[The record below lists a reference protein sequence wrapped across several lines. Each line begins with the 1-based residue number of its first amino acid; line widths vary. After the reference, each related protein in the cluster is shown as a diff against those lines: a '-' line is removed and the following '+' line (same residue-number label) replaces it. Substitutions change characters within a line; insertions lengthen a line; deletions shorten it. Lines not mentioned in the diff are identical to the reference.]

1 MAKTFRGWKLDKP
14 ISPNQFFELLHD
26 CYLNNEERLMR
37 DHQRSL
43 SFQDGMFD
51 RWDRARRLGFGERT
65 SIYNSATV
73 FGSVNVGTD
82 SWVGPNTIL
91 DGSGGGLRIGSF
103 CSISS
108 GVHIYTHDTVLWA
121 LSGGALD
128 YAKGAVSIGDC
139 VYIGSQCVIA
149 AGVQIGSRCV
159 IGANSFVN
167 DNVPDGTVVGGS
179 PARKI
184 GVVVGEADRVRII
197 FDSTV
202 KNSSVRPV

>member
-1 MAKTFRGWKLDKP
+1 MVETFGGWKLDDP
-14 ISPNQFFELLHD
+14 ISPDGLAKLLQG
-26 CYLNNEERLMR
+26 CYLENEERLTR

-51 RWDRARRLGFGERT
+51 RWERASRLGFGERT

-73 FGSVNVGTD
+73 FGNVRVGTD
-82 SWVGPNTIL
+82 TWIGPNTML
-91 DGSGGGLRIGSF
+91 DGSGGGLSIGSF

-121 LSGGALD
+121 LSGGVLGRAE
-128 YAKGAVSIGDC
+128 GAVSIGDC

-149 AGVQIGSRCV
+149 AGVKIGSRCV
-159 IGANSFVN
+159 VGANSFVN
-167 DNVPDGTVVGGS
+167 DDVPDGTVVGGS

-184 GVVVGEADRVRII
+184 GIVVGESEKVRIV
-197 FDSTV
+197 FDCA
-202 KNSSVRPV
+202 R